1 MKNLT
6 PELIKKAKAA
16 KSAEELLTLAKANGV
31 ELTEDEAKTYF
42 EQLNANGA
50 VADDELDAVVG
61 GGSCPSKEPLTVQ
74 DLPVGSLVEVLN
86 GNYCPGCGG
95 KYGVSQILH
104 PPHPERGYT
113 VLILCTKCQ
122 EVILYPVTEPNIHR
136 II

>member
-1 MKNLT
+1 MKNLI
-6 PELIKKAKAA
+6 PEIINRAKNA
-16 KSAEELLTLAKANGV
+16 KSAEEILELAKTNGV
-31 ELTEDEAKTYF
+31 EITEEEAKAYF
-42 EQLNANGA
+42 AQLYANGA